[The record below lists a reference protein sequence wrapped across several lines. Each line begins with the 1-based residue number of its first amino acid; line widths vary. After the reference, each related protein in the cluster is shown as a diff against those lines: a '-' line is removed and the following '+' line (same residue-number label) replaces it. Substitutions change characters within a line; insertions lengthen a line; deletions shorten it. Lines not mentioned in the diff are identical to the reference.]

1 MVLTVQTKDGK
12 KVDKVM
18 CGDKAL
24 DYDESVDTYTLS
36 NVTESAEV
44 SITTMDDAGAD
55 KVFVTVTWEGTV
67 EEGIIDVSLD
77 GNDVDATFNRYAV
90 DKDGAELKI
99 TLPRGYKVTGMP
111 ETVTAKT
118 PVEDTGTVYTV
129 KSDKDTTVN
138 FKIEK
143 IAAKNAVQLVGG
155 LSKDGVVTQVTV
167 QGPNSKVVTYAK
179 DANETRGVLAW
190 TAKTSAIEIP
200 NVYEGETVVVT
211 LKNDQTD
218 VTVKNGNLTF
228 SGLTIEVAGN
238 TLTFTMPATQT
249 RLGTDDSENITV
261 NGESGTNTMGVT
273 LNGGVVIEY
282 TGTDNVTHTVTDS
295 IPSDVKKVT
304 VKSTGTG
311 KYVLVGKDTKA
322 VDVATVGTLPTGV
335 YEAGSEITVS
345 GTDGLVLSS
354 ANLVKGDANTD
365 VKYNVTAGTEGTAVN
380 AKGTYIAIGEELV
393 LSGKSGEK
401 FTGFLVKNGATT
413 EVMADKATSTGKT
426 KVSALS
432 GTAAAI
438 EIAGGYKVTLASGV
452 TATAGSE
459 SIKSGS
465 LVAKGTEVNIAV
477 DSAMGTDAVAN
488 NENTLAMTDAV
499 AYTGKQT
506 ISKDLNLIPATKVVF
521 SGMTA
526 VKVVEGT
533 DKVNAEWDKS
543 TGASYIQN
551 GTEIYVETATG
562 KGRVSV
568 TGSDN
573 SEVTVTG
580 TAGKGTFTVGT
591 VELKVV
597 NMEVAETTDNLI
609 QQVREKVKDKD
620 NGKITLDGN
629 TIVATGNRRY
639 VGAVEYGFAEQGG
652 VTGTVLQDLGV
663 FLKAL
668 HDETENTESA
678 VTEITFNGE
687 KYAWK
692 DENSNS
698 GGRAAVSGQFNK
710 GDTSI
715 IAAVHT
721 YFSTE
726 YPKLGSDPKTVTEP
740 ISLTTNTGVTFKF
753 QLIVDS
759 TVATKNVPAEVAT
772 KSVANV
778 TDLKTWLE
786 NANSVGKGEI
796 TVASGITLNGEN
808 ITVYDGTKLYI
819 GAAATTAE
827 MSAGSTNSANITGNG
842 NIEIQSGAEVVVNIS
857 KWEVKGG
864 TNGLTVSG
872 SGTINVAKNCKIET
886 ADSADTSSND
896 AWKKSLVGGLNCTD
910 VLKQTVKET
919 EKSVEVHVS
928 AADTIV
934 LTGEGNLTPFN
945 SGLSIT
951 KEAQRKGAAQDSI
964 QLYTVEMGGVTPQ
977 SGTVKMTWYDS
988 NGNAVTEAEKKNINY
1003 TNGGEYVVCA
1013 VGTKPC
1019 ALKVEFTGSET
1030 TGATESTEKTPDATF
1045 TFYFNGLTGEL
1056 KEATPTT

>member
-1 MVLTVQTKDGK
+1 
-12 KVDKVM
+12 
-18 CGDKAL
+18 
-24 DYDESVDTYTLS
+24 
-36 NVTESAEV
+36 
-44 SITTMDDAGAD
+44 
-55 KVFVTVTWEGTV
+55 
-67 EEGIIDVSLD
+67 
-77 GNDVDATFNRYAV
+77 
-90 DKDGAELKI
+90 
-99 TLPRGYKVTGMP
+99 
-111 ETVTAKT
+111 
-118 PVEDTGTVYTV
+118 
-129 KSDKDTTVN
+129 
-138 FKIEK
+138 
-143 IAAKNAVQLVGG
+143 
-155 LSKDGVVTQVTV
+155 
-167 QGPNSKVVTYAK
+167 
-179 DANETRGVLAW
+179 
-190 TAKTSAIEIP
+190 
-200 NVYEGETVVVT
+200 
-211 LKNDQTD
+211 
-218 VTVKNGNLTF
+218 
-228 SGLTIEVAGN
+228 
-238 TLTFTMPATQT
+238 
-249 RLGTDDSENITV
+249 
-261 NGESGTNTMGVT
+261 MGVT

-295 IPSDVKKVT
+295 IPSDVKEVT

-311 KYVLVGKDTKA
+311 KYVLVGKDKKA
-322 VDVATVGTLPTGV
+322 IDANVGSLPSGV
-335 YEAGSEITVS
+335 YEAGSKIPVS
-345 GTDGLVLSS
+345 GELVLSS

-393 LSGKSGEK
+393 LSGKNGEK

-413 EVMADKATSTGKT
+413 EVMADKATNTGKT

-432 GTAAAI
+432 GTATAI
-438 EIAGGYKVTLASGV
+438 EIAGGYKVTLADGV

-459 SIKSGS
+459 TIKSGS

-499 AYTGKQT
+499 AYTGKKT

-533 DKVNAEWDKS
+533 DKVDAEWDKS
-543 TGASYIQN
+543 TGVSYIQKD
-551 GTEIYVETATG
+551 TEIYVETATG

-568 TGSDN
+568 TGSDG

-687 KYAWK
+687 EYAWK

-759 TVATKNVPAEVAT
+759 TVVTKKVPAEVAT
-772 KSVANV
+772 KSVETLA
-778 TDLKTWLE
+778 DLKTWLE
-786 NANSVGKGEI
+786 EANSVGEGKI
-796 TVASGITLNGEN
+796 TVNKSIALNGES

-819 GAAATTAE
+819 GAETTTAE
-827 MSAGSTNSANITGNG
+827 MSAGSTNSANITGTG

-872 SGTINVAKNCKIET
+872 SGTINVAKDCKIET
-886 ADSADTSSND
+886 ADSADTNSND

-910 VLKQTVKET
+910 VLKQTVTET

-951 KEAQRKGAAQDSI
+951 KEAQRKGTAQDSI
-964 QLYTVEMGGVTPQ
+964 QLYTVEMGGVAPQ

-988 NGNAVTEAEKKNINY
+988 DGKAVAEAEKKNINY
-1003 TNGGEYVVCA
+1003 SDGGEYVVCA

-1019 ALKVEFTGSET
+1019 ALKVEFTGT
-1030 TGATESTEKTPDATF
+1030 KTADTTESTETTPDATF

-1056 KEATPTT
+1056 NDGATPSA